1 MRSYQIYSRY
11 VPCIQAIF
19 SCPTPS
25 EMQDIPSRIIAY
37 PSQQF
42 RAAAPGQVTDGTQ
55 FLCKTE
61 VLLTGFRRNYFCPF
75 TEDESY
81 TGRLIRDCVHISLGV
96 GSRLSCSLSV
106 LYLWVLSTRL
116 TKDSKLCSPFTIQWN
131 FELLQSSNQGLY
143 SSNGVYHI
151 SGFDW
156 DEVNLKTAD
165 TVFGL
170 S

>member
-1 MRSYQIYSRY
+1 MAGFSLKDMSLPGVFFLASDPVSMRSYQIYSRY

-19 SCPTPS
+19 SCPTPP

-116 TKDSKLCSPFTIQWN
+116 TKDSKLIMFPIHNSV
-131 FELLQSSNQGLY
+131 EL
-143 SSNGVYHI
+143 
-151 SGFDW
+151 
-156 DEVNLKTAD
+156 
-165 TVFGL
+165 
-170 S
+170 